1 MLKKKQQQ
9 KKKKK
14 KKKKTKTDRNLDVF
28 VEKVF
33 KIRKYSLNGL
43 ILTWMKSVIK

>member
-1 MLKKKQQQ
+1 MLKKKPKKKNQ
-9 KKKKK
+9 KKKK
-14 KKKKTKTDRNLDVF
+14 KTDRNLDVF
-28 VEKVF
+28 VGKVF